1 MSEQESFLQLKSE
14 IQTLKIK
21 DEYRSKELDAL
32 MVKLSD
38 TSTKLNALSENI
50 GRLLA
55 AQDVNKMTDKEFR
68 EEMKILHTRIGDLQ
82 YHHFSFETTEPTT
95 HIQVELKG
103 EKDFDFCLY
112 LKKDTPAFRSNAD
125 HAVTGSGNT
134 KTISRH
140 LTLGKWF
147 VSVECTTTVKAELD
161 GCRGFFNYSG
171 KTSVLNGAA
180 YRIKLVTA
188 K

>member
-1 MSEQESFLQLKSE
+1 MSEQESIHQLKSE

-68 EEMKILHTRIGDLQ
+68 DEMKILHTRIGDLQ
-82 YHHFSFETTEPTT
+82 DKMNTMIDKTET
-95 HIQVELKG
+95 
-103 EKDFDFCLY
+103 
-112 LKKDTPAFRSNAD
+112 RM
-125 HAVTGSGNT
+125 NT
-134 KTISRH
+134 DINSIYNKLESLERWRWITI
-140 LTLGKWF
+140 
-147 VSVECTTTVKAELD
+147 
-161 GCRGFFNYSG
+161 
-171 KTSVLNGAA
+171 GAA
-180 YRIKLVTA
+180 TFVAWLLTHVVPKYVN
-188 K
+188 

>member
-1 MSEQESFLQLKSE
+1 MPEQESILQLKSE

-68 EEMKILHTRIGDLQ
+68 DEMKILHTRIGDLQ
-82 YHHFSFETTEPTT
+82 DKMNTMIDKTET
-95 HIQVELKG
+95 
-103 EKDFDFCLY
+103 
-112 LKKDTPAFRSNAD
+112 RM
-125 HAVTGSGNT
+125 NT
-134 KTISRH
+134 DINLIYNKLESLERWRWITI
-140 LTLGKWF
+140 
-147 VSVECTTTVKAELD
+147 
-161 GCRGFFNYSG
+161 
-171 KTSVLNGAA
+171 GAA
-180 YRIKLVTA
+180 TFVAWLLTHVVPKYVN
-188 K
+188 

>member
-1 MSEQESFLQLKSE
+1 MPEQESILQLKSE

-38 TSTKLNALSENI
+38 TSAKLNALSENI

-82 YHHFSFETTEPTT
+82 DKMNMMIDKTET
-95 HIQVELKG
+95 
-103 EKDFDFCLY
+103 
-112 LKKDTPAFRSNAD
+112 RM
-125 HAVTGSGNT
+125 NT
-134 KTISRH
+134 DINLIYNKLESLERWRWITI
-140 LTLGKWF
+140 
-147 VSVECTTTVKAELD
+147 
-161 GCRGFFNYSG
+161 
-171 KTSVLNGAA
+171 GAA
-180 YRIKLVTA
+180 TFVAWLLTHVVPKYVN
-188 K
+188 

>member
-1 MSEQESFLQLKSE
+1 MSEQESLLQLKSE

-82 YHHFSFETTEPTT
+82 DKMNTMIDKTET
-95 HIQVELKG
+95 
-103 EKDFDFCLY
+103 
-112 LKKDTPAFRSNAD
+112 RM
-125 HAVTGSGNT
+125 NT
-134 KTISRH
+134 DINSIYTKLESLERWRWITI
-140 LTLGKWF
+140 
-147 VSVECTTTVKAELD
+147 
-161 GCRGFFNYSG
+161 
-171 KTSVLNGAA
+171 GAA
-180 YRIKLVTA
+180 TFVAWLLTHVVPKYVN
-188 K
+188 

>member
-82 YHHFSFETTEPTT
+82 DKMNTMIDKTET
-95 HIQVELKG
+95 
-103 EKDFDFCLY
+103 
-112 LKKDTPAFRSNAD
+112 RM
-125 HAVTGSGNT
+125 NT
-134 KTISRH
+134 DIN
-140 LTLGKWF
+140 LIY
-147 VSVECTTTVKAELD
+147 
-161 GCRGFFNYSG
+161 N
-171 KTSVLNGAA
+171 
-180 YRIKLVTA
+180 KL
-188 K
+188 